1 MKRKVILSI
10 FMIMICAGLI
20 LLVRGVQEKAAVIPQ
35 QQQQQA
41 SAAQN
46 AAEEAAD
53 TSVSDAAAADTEG
66 SGAASGENPVT
77 SEGSTGKAATAPA
90 ADNSPDS
97 GSSSS
102 TAGSGTAAPAQAPVE
117 TETKQ
122 KSSPNFTVH
131 DTVSGTSLASLAV
144 DISDGDTV
152 AAVTM
157 EALDGDCRA
166 TGSGDSIYF
175 SRIMGIS
182 EKSAGPMS
190 GWCFYVNGQKPG
202 LSAGSYKL
210 KAGDVVEWKFLK
222 DGTNN

>member
-1 MKRKVILSI
+1 MKRKLILSV

-20 LLVRGVQEKAAVIPQ
+20 FLVKGFQEKAAVIPQ
-35 QQQQQA
+35 PQQQTSAVQEAVDTAA
-41 SAAQN
+41 SEADAA
-46 AAEEAAD
+46 
-53 TSVSDAAAADTEG
+53 SDAG
-66 SGAASGENPVT
+66 SSGAAASEKPGT
-77 SEGSTGKAATAPA
+77 SEGSTVEAAEPA
-90 ADNSPDS
+90 EPAKDS
-97 GSSSS
+97 GPAKNSS
-102 TAGSGTAAPAQAPVE
+102 AGSGTAATAPATATAE
-117 TETKQ
+117 TQ
-122 KSSPNFTVH
+122 KKASPNFTVY
-131 DTVSGTSLASLAV
+131 DSVSGTFLASIAA
-144 DISDGDTV
+144 DIKGGDTV

-182 EKSAGPMS
+182 EKSEGPMS

-210 KAGDVVEWKFLK
+210 KAGDTVEWKFLQ